1 MVNVSISPHESGDTA
16 SIISF
21 PEEHN
26 MIKDGEKQLEE
37 IYDICNRL
45 YTDMCSNKK
54 NDHSVLFSYL
64 TELGKSLVGADR
76 ASFWKWDKYK
86 HELWTASAT
95 GTDRIVIPDTTG
107 LVGKALKE
115 QRVVITNDPYN
126 DPDFNSAVDKK
137 TGYVTKSILVMPI
150 ADVNGEFIGALQVIN
165 KLGGGFDEERDV
177 RCLSLAAIVCGITLE
192 SETFLENSHRDK
204 LTRLK
209 NRMGF
214 YSDFSKKYTKLL
226 EEGRPLSMFI
236 CDIDKFKRVN
246 DTYGHNAGDAVLAFN
261 AAMLSGACEGD
272 LCVYRWGGEEFIM
285 MMPDYT
291 LEQCVE
297 KAESIRLRIMDSECD
312 AAGTIIKY
320 TVSFGCRR
328 FDPEMSIEDNI
339 SAADEHLYTAKETG
353 RNKVVY

>member
-1 MVNVSISPHESGDTA
+1 
-16 SIISF
+16 
-21 PEEHN
+21 

-214 YSDFSKKYTKLL
+214 YSDFSKKYTKQTKMLPILL
-226 EEGRPLSMFI
+226 H
-236 CDIDKFKRVN
+236 C
-246 DTYGHNAGDAVLAFN
+246 
-261 AAMLSGACEGD
+261 
-272 LCVYRWGGEEFIM
+272 
-285 MMPDYT
+285 
-291 LEQCVE
+291 
-297 KAESIRLRIMDSECD
+297 
-312 AAGTIIKY
+312 
-320 TVSFGCRR
+320 
-328 FDPEMSIEDNI
+328 
-339 SAADEHLYTAKETG
+339 
-353 RNKVVY
+353 